1 LREKYRVRVTAAV
14 ARNQTLLR
22 RQHQKKDRAILDVA
36 WPLLHQA
43 MLALWNDP
51 VSRRKWLDAA
61 ITSASTGLRE
71 HGWRIEH
78 PPGLGAED
86 IESMN
91 LASSLEQDREPEL
104 SACDD
109 IEAGI
114 RIIARGTVIDATLE
128 GLLQQKTAIEARM
141 IARIRQGAASHE

>member
-1 LREKYRVRVTAAV
+1 
-14 ARNQTLLR
+14 
-22 RQHQKKDRAILDVA
+22 
-36 WPLLHQA
+36 
-43 MLALWNDP
+43 LWNDP

-78 PPGLGAED
+78 SQGLGAED
-86 IESMN
+86 IER
-91 LASSLEQDREPEL
+91 LRQVCIQARGKEPEL

-114 RIIARGTVIDATLE
+114 RIIAKGTVIDATLE
-128 GLLQQKTAIEARM
+128 GLLQRRTAIEATM